1 MTSKIKDFLH
11 EFDVGARESK
21 ALISIF
27 ALAQATIF
35 SGVHPAWTKHGFHTG
50 WWLRGY
56 YSFSQPKSIISNHQ
70 TKVLIMLI
78 ASTDF

>member
-21 ALISIF
+21 ALMAIF

-50 WWLRGY
+50 QNHIIMI
-56 YSFSQPKSIISNHQ
+56 FSTLGI
-70 TKVLIMLI
+70 LIQGG
-78 ASTDF
+78 S